1 MTKYF
6 IKIIKNIYFIKQILK
21 QLEKFIVFNYLS
33 RNIVRVKKVLS
44 DYLFLFIILFSMI
57 SLSLYLETP
66 IENFEDIE
74 ISKNT
79 EMTEDTNFFNKDS
92 DIDNKNLVS
101 WGEFDPTKNKNLSD
115 VESAGSYEQKTN
127 NIRPE
132 IENYELDWWKWPKSD
147 FSPNKPCRAGTKICN
162 KIEPSDFI
170 PMNEA
175 SYTTAIAYKTDAALK
190 KKKAAADK
198 FAKDK
203 KAAEKEKKRK
213 KKLLYN
219 K

>member
-1 MTKYF
+1 MIKYF
-6 IKIIKNIYFIKQILK
+6 TKIIKNIYFTKQILK

-33 RNIVRVKKVLS
+33 RNIVRVKKLFN
-44 DYLFLFIILFSMI
+44 DYMFLFIILFSMI
-57 SLSLYLETP
+57 ALSLYLETP
-66 IENFEDIE
+66 MENFEDSE
-74 ISKNT
+74 KN
-79 EMTEDTNFFNKDS
+79 EDSQPNFFNKDS
-92 DIDNKNLVS
+92 DVENSDLVS
-101 WGEFDPTKNKNLSD
+101 WGQFDPTKNKNLSD
-115 VESAGSYEQKTN
+115 IEPAGSYEQRTN

-132 IENYELDWWKWPKSD
+132 VENYELDWWKWPKSS
-147 FSPNKPCRAGTKICN
+147 FSENKPCRAGTKICN
-162 KIEPSDFI
+162 KLDSSEFI

-175 SYTTAIAYKTDAALK
+175 SYTTSIAYKTDAALK

-198 FAKDK
+198 FSKDK